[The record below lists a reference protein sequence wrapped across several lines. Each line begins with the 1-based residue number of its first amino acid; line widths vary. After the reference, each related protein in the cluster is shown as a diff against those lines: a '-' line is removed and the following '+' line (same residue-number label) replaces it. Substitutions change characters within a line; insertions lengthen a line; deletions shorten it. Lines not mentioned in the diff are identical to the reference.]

1 MHIFIR
7 SRKCAINEHLH
18 GMGREVCAAVVL
30 IRFIEFELIITS
42 KGNET
47 TSLKNKFS

>member
-18 GMGREVCAAVVL
+18 GKEEVCAVAL